1 MLRRQPAG
9 KARFPDRSNR
19 YVTIDPILDPLNDA
33 QREAVLATRGPVL
46 IIAGPGS
53 GKTRVIAHRIAY
65 LIDREGVPPYRVLA
79 VTFTNKAARE
89 MRDRVEGL
97 LGEAARDVVLGTF
110 HSVCARFLRID
121 GGRVGLGRGFNIY
134 DEEDQQAL
142 MRRALNDLGLD
153 PKQFHPRAVL
163 SVISRAKSELTS
175 PSAFKQSVRSYFEEV
190 SARLYQRYQD
200 LLAENNAVDFDDLI
214 MKAVELLRDHADVR
228 EKFQQRFL
236 HVLIDEF
243 QDTNVAQYVL
253 ARQLAAGHGNI
264 CVVGD
269 PDQSI
274 YSWRSADIRNILN
287 FERDYPAAKVVVLER
302 NYRSTQRILNTAQAV
317 IRASSHGRG
326 RRLWT
331 DRGEGLPIVTFEAAD
346 EVEEAEFVAAEILDA
361 IRRGERKPGDF
372 AVMYRTNAQSRA
384 IEEAFIREGI
394 PYRLVGGV
402 RFYQRREVKDILA
415 YLRLVYN
422 PFDTLSFARIVNVP
436 PRGIGVRTLEE
447 LERWAAESGVPV
459 YTALHLLRDEAGPD
473 ARGGHPL
480 TPRAA
485 KALLGFLDL
494 LDDLMRRASE
504 VSLSTLLSDLLDRIA
519 YRRYLL
525 DQFDDGEDR
534 WENVQELRTVA
545 AEYDGLAPDAALP
558 TFLENVALVSDVDE
572 LESVPNAV
580 TLITLH
586 AAKGLEF
593 PVVFITGMEEGM
605 LPHLRSFDDPAQM
618 EEERRLCY
626 VGITRA
632 KEQLYL
638 TRAFVRHV
646 MGAGRHNPPSRFLK
660 DIPDDV
666 LAPRQPIQAEAAQ
679 LRERRFAP
687 VEAAFAAG
695 DRVRHARFGMGTVI
709 QCRVTGE
716 DQEVTVVFAEGIG
729 VKRLLLS
736 YAPLEKVG

>member
-1 MLRRQPAG
+1 MTTDA
-9 KARFPDRSNR
+9 
-19 YVTIDPILDPLNDA
+19 ILDPLNDA
-33 QREAVLATRGPVL
+33 QREAVLATRGPLL

-65 LIDREGVPPYRVLA
+65 LIDREGVPPYRILA

-89 MRDRVEGL
+89 MRERVEGL

-110 HSVCARFLRID
+110 HALCARFLRVD
-121 GGRVGLGRGFNIY
+121 GGRVGLHRGFAIY
-134 DEEDQQAL
+134 DEDDQQAL
-142 MRRALNDLGLD
+142 MRRALNHLGLD
-153 PKQFHPRAVL
+153 PRQFHPRAVL
-163 SVISRAKSELTS
+163 SVISRAKSELAS
-175 PSAFKQSVRSYFEEV
+175 PAAFKQSVRSYFEEV
-190 SARLYQRYQD
+190 SARLYERYQD

-214 MKAVELLRDHADVR
+214 MKTVELLREHPDVR
-228 EKFQQRFL
+228 EKYQQRFL

-253 ARQLAAGHGNI
+253 ARQLAGGHGNI

-287 FERDYPAAKVVVLER
+287 FERDYPAAKIVTLER
-302 NYRSTQRILNTAQAV
+302 NYRSTQRILDTAHAV
-317 IRASSHGRG
+317 IRVSPLHRE
-326 RRLWT
+326 RPLWT
-331 DRGEGLPIVTFEAAD
+331 DRGAGPPIVTYEASD
-346 EVEEAEFVAAEILDA
+346 EIEEAEFVAAEILDA

-402 RFYQRREVKDILA
+402 RFYERREVKDVIA
-415 YLRLVYN
+415 YLRLLYN
-422 PFDTLSFARIVNVP
+422 PFDTLSFARVINVP
-436 PRGIGVRTLEE
+436 PRGVGPRTLEE
-447 LERWAAESGVPV
+447 LERWAAERGVPL
-459 YTALHLLRDEAGPD
+459 YTALHLLRGEHAS
-473 ARGGHPL
+473 GGHPL

-485 KALLGFLDL
+485 KALLSFLDL
-494 LDDLMRRASE
+494 LDELMTRASE
-504 VSLSTLLSDLLDRIA
+504 VSLSTLLTDLLDRIE

-525 DQFDDGEDR
+525 EQFDDGEDR

-545 AEYDGLAPDAALP
+545 AEYDGLSPEAALP
-558 TFLENVALVSDVDE
+558 TFLENVALVSDVDN
-572 LESVPNAV
+572 LESTPNAV

-593 PVVFITGMEEGM
+593 PVVFITGMEEGV
-605 LPHLRSFDDPAQM
+605 LPHQRSFDDPAQL

-638 TRAFVRHV
+638 TRAFRRHV
-646 MGAGRHNPPSRFLK
+646 MGVGKHNPASRFLK
-660 DIPDDV
+660 DIPEEA
-666 LAPRQPIQAEAAQ
+666 LATREPVQQEAAR
-679 LRERRFAP
+679 LAERRFVPA
-687 VEAAFAAG
+687 EAVFAAG
-695 DRVRHARFGMGTVI
+695 DQVRHARFGVGVVI
-709 QCRVTGE
+709 QCKVTGE
-716 DQEVTVVFAEGIG
+716 DQEVTVAFHEGIG

-736 YAPLEKVG
+736 YAPLEKVASGRDHGDSG